1 MSEAG
6 SLQAMYDA
14 RKDRGFMAITAL
26 DGNETDKLLEW
37 AETYEITHPV
47 VGDGD
52 GAFFWDFSKYSSW
65 PMRVLV
71 DHGVVLT
78 SIDDGAWEAE
88 VDALLE
94 KYE

>member
-6 SLQAMYDA
+6 SLQELYAS

-26 DGNETDKLLEW
+26 DGDDTDDLLDW
-37 AETYEITHPV
+37 AEGYGIEHPV

-52 GAFFWDFSKYSSW
+52 GEFFWDFSKYSSW
-65 PMRVLV
+65 PMRVLI

-78 SIDDGAWEAE
+78 SIDDGAWETE
-88 VDALLE
+88 VDELLA